1 MPDQTEKQTFSD
13 DEALDFHRIPTP
25 GKISMA
31 PTKPMATQRDLSLA
45 YSPGVAVPVL
55 AIAADADKAYDYT
68 SKGNLVAVISNG
80 TAILGLGNL
89 GHMASKPV
97 MEGKSVLFKRFADV
111 DSFDIEVKTTDP
123 DEFITVVKNIGDTWG
138 GINLEDI
145 KSPECFVIESE
156 LQDLLDIPVFHDD
169 QHGTAII
176 STAGL
181 INAVH
186 IAGKKLDEI
195 KVVLAGA
202 GAAGL
207 SSIALMKAAGVK
219 AENTVICDRDG
230 VVYKGRDHGMD
241 QWKAAHA
248 TDTPLRTLAEA
259 MVGADVVLGLSAK
272 GAITKEMVASM
283 APNPIIFAM
292 ANPDPEITPEDVKS
306 VRSDAIIATG
316 RSDYVNQVNNVLA
329 FPYLF
334 RGALDVRAR
343 LINLVMKIACAHAL
357 AALAREDVPDEVA
370 AAYRGRKLK
379 FGPDYIIPTPF
390 DPRLIWYIPPFVAQA
405 AMDTGVAR
413 VQIED
418 MDAYRHALRSRV
430 DPSAALMQKISS
442 AVRGGPNKRVVFA
455 EGEEPAVIRAAWGFK
470 QADLGTPIL
479 VGREDLIRQ
488 NAAEAGLNFDE
499 LGIEITN
506 ARVSDHNVEDTDW
519 LYEKLQRRGYLRRDV
534 QRMINHHQ
542 RHLLARLHAGIDLA
556 QCQRVGVLFH
566 RGHAVLIDDDIRDGV
581 EGILGEDAHRHGLH
595 LFQHRQRVEAAY
607 VLLGIQRLAAGGE
620 GHPDQLARLR
630 QHLLHLLALG
640 LQVFEAPHFHRVQRA
655 EVHADPAGGFE
666 HHHGAGQGLSALL
679 LGHEQRHQIRQ
690 ILFAVEAELAGL
702 RLDLARLQPA
712 GEGETLDQGCER
724 HPAHLFR
731 RQRQGSEGG
740 LVGLG
745 HPSLAVEGEDQVRQ
759 RLEQGLNLVVLAL
772 GGHVGDGLDVIDA
785 GNAADLRHQML
796 EIAKL
801 QLGEIEIDDA

>member
-1 MPDQTEKQTFSD
+1 MPELTDKQTFSD
-13 DEALDFHRIPTP
+13 DDAREFHTFPTP

-55 AIAADADKAYDYT
+55 DIAADPDKAYDYT

-97 MEGKSVLFKRFADV
+97 MEGKAVLFKRFADV
-111 DSFDIEVKTTDP
+111 DSFDVEVKTTDP
-123 DEFITVVKNIGDTWG
+123 DEFVTVVKNIGDTWG

-145 KSPECFVIESE
+145 KSPECFEIEAQ

-181 INAVH
+181 INACHVV
-186 IAGKKLDEI
+186 GKKLEDV
-195 KVVLAGA
+195 KVVLSGA

-219 AENTVICDRDG
+219 PENTIICDRQG
-230 VVYKGRDHGMD
+230 VIYPGRDNVS
-241 QWKAAHA
+241 QWQAAHA
-248 TDTPLRTLAEA
+248 TQTPHRTLAEA

-343 LINLVMKIACAHAL
+343 QINHDMKIACAHAL

-379 FGPDYIIPTPF
+379 FGPEYIIPTPF
-390 DPRLIWYIPPFVAQA
+390 DPRLIWYIPPFVAEA
-405 AMDTGVAR
+405 AVRSGVAR
-413 VQIED
+413 KPIED
-418 MDAYRHALRSRV
+418 MEAYRISLRQRV

-442 AVRGGPNKRVVFA
+442 AVRSGPAKRVVFA
-455 EGEEPAVIRAAWGFK
+455 EGEETSVIRAAWAFK
-470 QADLGTPIL
+470 QAELGTPIL
-479 VGREDLIRQ
+479 VGREDLIQQ
-488 NAAEAGLNFDE
+488 NALEAGLVFED
-499 LGIEITN
+499 LGIEVIN
-506 ARVSDHNVEDTDW
+506 ARNSGRNAEYTDW
-519 LYEKLQRRGYLRRDV
+519 LYQRLNRRGYLRRDV
-534 QRMINHHQ
+534 QRMINQ
-542 RHLLARLHAGIDLA
+542 DRNYFGATMIARGDADAMVTGVTRNFNMALKEVRRVLDVKDRMIGLSILLAKGRTLFVADTSIHELPDASELA
-556 QCQRVGVLFH
+556 EIAIKAAATVKKLGRTPRVAFLSYSTFGDPPGD
-566 RGHAVLIDDDIRDGV
+566 RGEKVREAIRILDGMDV
-581 EGILGEDAHRHGLH
+581 DFEYEGEMPP
-595 LFQHRQRVEAAY
+595 E
-607 VLLGIQRLAAGGE
+607 
-620 GHPDQLARLR
+620 
-630 QHLLHLLALG
+630 LALNP
-640 LQVFEAPHFHRVQRA
+640 EARANYPFMRLTGDANILVMPAIHSAAISTRLVQSL
-655 EVHADPAGGFE
+655 
-666 HHHGAGQGLSALL
+666 GAATVIGPL
-679 LGHEQRHQIRQ
+679 
-690 ILFAVEAELAGL
+690 
-702 RLDLARLQPA
+702 
-712 GEGETLDQGCER
+712 
-724 HPAHLFR
+724 
-731 RQRQGSEGG
+731 
-740 LVGLG
+740 LVGLEKSVQIVPLG
-745 HPSLAVEGEDQVRQ
+745 ASVSEIMTAATFAAYGEG
-759 RLEQGLNLVVLAL
+759 
-772 GGHVGDGLDVIDA
+772 
-785 GNAADLRHQML
+785 ADK
-796 EIAKL
+796 E
-801 QLGEIEIDDA
+801 G